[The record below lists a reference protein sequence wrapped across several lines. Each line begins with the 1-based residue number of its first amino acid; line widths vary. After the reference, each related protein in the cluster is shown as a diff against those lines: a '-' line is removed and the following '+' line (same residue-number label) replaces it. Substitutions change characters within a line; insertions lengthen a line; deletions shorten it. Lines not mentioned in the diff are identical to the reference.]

1 MISIQMALRI
11 AGSAFYYLWM
21 YWLCFRI
28 HVPAYRSQY
37 SIAPKIGGHQSPP
50 SQPNFPLLH
59 PQLSVGVYNCRG
71 TALEV
76 STFYEQSF
84 DLKVGRG
91 YDAMKRQILMETELA
106 YSTSSNGGA
115 SLG

>member
-11 AGSAFYYLWM
+11 AGSALHDLRM
-21 YWLCFRI
+21 YWFCFSIR
-28 HVPAYRSQY
+28 VPAYQSQY

-50 SQPNFPLLH
+50 SQPNFSLLH

-71 TALEV
+71 TTLEV
-76 STFYEQSF
+76 SAFYEQSF

-91 YDAMKRQILMETELA
+91 CDAMKRQILMEAELA
-106 YSTSSNGGA
+106 YGTSSNGGA